1 MKHTTNFSTPRVS
14 NFSNPNSSTLE
25 FNSEFSSSIANIRIE
40 RNSGGFAYHD
50 IGFQSRQFKTIDS
63 LIWEFDF
70 PAHLKP
76 KLKALSSNGQP
87 QILDSKP
94 QTVYSNMI
102 QSFEDIEDLKKSI
115 EDIRSLCE
123 QDFKNVTHQEDR
135 FYVYAFIDKS
145 RGYNWTK
152 FGDRWVKA
160 GDNPLESCQERVR
173 EQQGT
178 SKDKISDGTVEL
190 IKIWDA
196 SEYAKKHGRFH
207 KGGHVD
213 DHIRRKIGRVQ
224 YQDWHDLNVVEMCI
238 RASQV
243 LSADGQTLPS
253 VGLSTA
259 QYDTLE
265 RVIDCFN
272 NGERVIMAEL
282 FARFGKT
289 IFSGA
294 VSIETGSQLTIV
306 ASYVKTVFASFNS
319 QLISY
324 EQFKEIVH
332 IDTQDKDYKE
342 KIKTALSE
350 GKKVFA
356 YLSLCKGAKRQERI
370 DFLYSLEIPCLTLID
385 EADLGAHRPGQAIPL
400 INAQKKEDRVILLT
414 GTNSDRAIREW
425 ADKVDSLISYT
436 YYEALVD
443 KKESQLKLSKMK

>member
-1 MKHTTNFSTPRVS
+1 
-14 NFSNPNSSTLE
+14 
-25 FNSEFSSSIANIRIE
+25 
-40 RNSGGFAYHD
+40 
-50 IGFQSRQFKTIDS
+50 
-63 LIWEFDF
+63 
-70 PAHLKP
+70 
-76 KLKALSSNGQP
+76 
-87 QILDSKP
+87 
-94 QTVYSNMI
+94 
-102 QSFEDIEDLKKSI
+102 
-115 EDIRSLCE
+115 
-123 QDFKNVTHQEDR
+123 
-135 FYVYAFIDKS
+135 
-145 RGYNWTK
+145 
-152 FGDRWVKA
+152 
-160 GDNPLESCQERVR
+160 
-173 EQQGT
+173 
-178 SKDKISDGTVEL
+178 
-190 IKIWDA
+190 
-196 SEYAKKHGRFH
+196 
-207 KGGHVD
+207 
-213 DHIRRKIGRVQ
+213 
-224 YQDWHDLNVVEMCI
+224 
-238 RASQV
+238 
-243 LSADGQTLPS
+243 
-253 VGLSTA
+253 
-259 QYDTLE
+259 
-265 RVIDCFN
+265 
-272 NGERVIMAEL
+272 MAEL